1 MAKSTTESSKA
12 TSNVMSKSMNCNVE
26 NGRQES
32 AELAKKPAERPT
44 ISKPKSTRNIPK
56 AAPRIRPGADNVKS
70 SNAAAK
76 YSITTS
82 KTLVHSDH
90 EQDSLGKK
98 HALKIISKY
107 YIRYLYSL

>member
-1 MAKSTTESSKA
+1 
-12 TSNVMSKSMNCNVE
+12 MNNYFT
-26 NGRQES
+26 
-32 AELAKKPAERPT
+32 AELSKKPAERPT
-44 ISKPKSTRNIPK
+44 ITKPKSTRNIPK
-56 AAPRIRPGADNVKS
+56 EALRISSGTDNVKS

-76 YSITTS
+76 SSITTS

>member
-1 MAKSTTESSKA
+1 MMAKSTTESSKA

-32 AELAKKPAERPT
+32 AEAKKPERPAA
-44 ISKPKSTRNIPK
+44 KPKSTRNIPK

-70 SNAAAK
+70 LNAAAK
-76 YSITTS
+76 SSITTS